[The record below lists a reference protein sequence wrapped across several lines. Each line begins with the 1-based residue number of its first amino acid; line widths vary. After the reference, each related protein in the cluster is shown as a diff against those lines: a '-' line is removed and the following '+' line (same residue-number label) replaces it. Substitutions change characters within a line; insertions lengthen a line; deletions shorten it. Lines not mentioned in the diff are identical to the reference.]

1 MPNLG
6 WEPLSWPT
14 FNNHCRIIVEALWEQ
29 QHGLVWILFYCPK
42 MWRPRI
48 YVFLCVSLCGF
59 VSWTS
64 QTNMKSKEL
73 LIYSAPLFTLIG
85 SYYLFFFERV
95 WAFFICTLSTTSEIP
110 CDGLAC
116 KTRSS
121 GPYKACEDLPHEP
134 SASNIFQ
141 PYESHAHHTFHTFLL
156 SHHGILLDLQP
167 SPMWA

>member
-1 MPNLG
+1 MRAATRAVL
-6 WEPLSWPT
+6 
-14 FNNHCRIIVEALWEQ
+14 
-29 QHGLVWILFYCPK
+29 LFYCPK

-48 YVFLCVSLCGF
+48 YVCLFVSLRGF

-64 QTNMKSKEL
+64 QTKMKSKEL

-85 SYYLFFFERV
+85 SYYLFFKVFSFLSFLHVYSFNHLGNSLRRV
-95 WAFFICTLSTTSEIP
+95 
-110 CDGLAC
+110 GLQHPLQ
-116 KTRSS
+116 RSLQ
-121 GPYKACEDLPHEP
+121 GMRGLPHEP

-141 PYESHAHHTFHTFLL
+141 PYESHAHHTFRTFLL